1 MKHTLRFSPS
11 GPIRCLYTEK
21 IDLASLGRLS
31 VVRASEIIFNRE
43 NQQWDTLDARTGQ
56 RLFSHPSRDEC
67 VRWEH
72 EHLQAGTSAFDQQI
86 IHPSNP

>member
-1 MKHTLRFSPS
+1 MKHTLRFSPN

-31 VVRASEIIFNRE
+31 VVRASEITFNRAT
-43 NQQWDTLDARTGQ
+43 QRWDTLDARTGQ
-56 RLFSHPSRDEC
+56 RLFSHESRDEC

-72 EHLQAGTSAFDQQI
+72 ENLQPGHPTFDQQT
-86 IHPSNP
+86 NNT